1 MEFMLILDFQIVSIG
16 YEWYNFIVVEFH
28 CCKSSISNLLCLWF
42 QSFFSF
48 ICILCFSL
56 YYSFSEVSHASG
68 TYDHFIFLQDLRDMY
83 SICIFFLFYSLPYKI
98 ICLMHNQIYKAYFV
112 CLLVSLSFYK
122 TIIVWIME
130 QFNYWIMFEVNS
142 IHVCGQDHF
151 FNYKCHTT
159 PCTDNI
165 CMFLYYALY
174 VGFTG

>member
-1 MEFMLILDFQIVSIG
+1 MNGIILLWSNFTVANHLIFFVYGSNHFFLLYVSC
-16 YEWYNFIVVEFH
+16 VFH
-28 CCKSSISNLLCLWF
+28 CIIHFQKPLMLLVHMIISS
-42 QSFFSF
+42 SFK
-48 ICILCFSL
+48 ICVTC
-56 YYSFSEVSHASG
+56 
-68 TYDHFIFLQDLRDMY
+68 
-83 SICIFFLFYSLPYKI
+83 ICIFFLFYSLPYKI

-122 TIIVWIME
+122 TIFVWIME